1 MHKPKENLRRIYVI
15 FIWHGAFLALTMAM
29 IDFNTVLPS
38 LFSNLT
44 HSKLIFGFIYAILLG
59 APVIFNLFFSRYL
72 QNKRQKRPFLLGS
85 IYLRSLAFL
94 LMAIFT
100 YRFGAQNPSFIIF
113 SFFIWIFLFAASG
126 GFAGLAYTDIVGKLV
141 AKGDRS
147 KLYAA
152 REFAG
157 GIAALGGSF
166 IVGRVFTPG
175 FIPFPV
181 NYAILFLIGFGG
193 LIIASGAFWFIDEP
207 PSTMERGTKASLLSM
222 IKEIPGHL
230 KANPEFARFIL
241 VENLTS
247 FSLMVLPFY
256 MIFAKDVLKV
266 DQSFIGRYLIFS
278 VVGTI
283 ISNIFWGFIAQK
295 NGSKAVVRNCIFLG
309 GLIPVLAILI
319 SMFGPDWFALVF
331 LLIGFIQSGRE
342 VGFDPYLLDITPDE
356 KRTVFLGIRGTL
368 NLLIILMPILG
379 GMFIDIFGYYTTFGL
394 VTLVMMSSF
403 MILSFG
409 KSVPEVY

>member
-1 MHKPKENLRRIYVI
+1 MDKPKKNLRRIYGV

-44 HSKLIFGFIYAILLG
+44 HSKLTFGLIYAILLG
-59 APVIFNLFFSRYL
+59 VPGIFNLFFSRYL
-72 QNKRQKRPFLLGS
+72 QIQRLKKPFLLGG
-85 IYLRSLAFL
+85 IYLRSLSFF
-94 LMAIFT
+94 LMAIFI
-100 YRFGAQNPSFIIF
+100 YLFGARNPSLTIL
-113 SFFIWIFLFAASG
+113 SFFVWVFLFAASG
-126 GFAGLAYTDIVGKLV
+126 GFAGLAYTDIIGKLV
-141 AKGDRS
+141 AKGGRS

-152 REFAG
+152 REFASS
-157 GIAALGGSF
+157 IAALGGSF

-175 FIPFPV
+175 LIPFPT
-181 NYAILFLIGFGG
+181 NYTILFLIGFGG
-193 LIIASGAFWFIDEP
+193 LVIASGAFWLIDEP
-207 PSTMERGTKASLLSM
+207 PSVIERGTKVSLLSM
-222 IKEIPGHL
+222 AKEIPGYL
-230 KANPEFARFIL
+230 KANPEFTRFIL

-266 DQSFIGRYLIFS
+266 NQSFVGRYLTFS
-278 VVGTI
+278 VAGTI

-309 GLIPVLAILI
+309 GLIPVLAMLL
-319 SMFGPDWFALVF
+319 SVYGPNWFALVF

-342 VGFDPYLLDITPDE
+342 VGFEPYLLDITPDE

-368 NLLIILMPILG
+368 NLLIVLMPVLG
-379 GMFIDIFGYYTTFGL
+379 GMFIDIMGYYITFIL
-394 VTLVMMSSF
+394 VTMVMLSAYL
-403 MILSFG
+403 ILNSG
-409 KSVPEVY
+409 KSIRKV